1 MDVQGAESAAFHG
14 MERLL
19 QNNLSLKVIW
29 ELSPAQLKDAGADAA
44 SLLGWLAS
52 LGFGFTIVD
61 DVTGDV
67 EPASA
72 EDVLRRCPFDS
83 YVNIL
88 SQRNE

>member
-1 MDVQGAESAAFHG
+1 MQITIIAEIASNWEGSLSKAKK
-14 MERLL
+14 LL
-19 QNNLSLKVIW
+19 QES
-29 ELSPAQLKDAGADAA
+29 KDAGADAA
-44 SLLGWLAS
+44 SLLGLLAS

-61 DVTGDV
+61 GVTGDV

-72 EDVLRRCPFDS
+72 ADVLRRCPFDS